1 MTSRSVLWLRDRPKL
16 WIASCL
22 IVAAAVGIPRV
33 LSSRFVSERR
43 VAHGLQRARAQLA
56 AREFEQV
63 RRELRGVLRLEP
75 GNGDA
80 RNQLANIELA
90 LGNREIAFLE
100 FQTLTEMQPRD
111 PNGWIGIAE
120 LMFKGGLLDAPES
133 ALDKA
138 IGAAPARADARL
150 LRGEIRFRVGRYH
163 GARVDAERALAE
175 APRDPASWGLLVRSA
190 ARSQGAAAGVEA
202 AERGIAAIGRE
213 PVLVLPLASLMG
225 ERGRAREATKLL
237 KEVVAMPGGA
247 GAAWNPKVAIARVEL
262 RAGDREAARKQL
274 DDVLREQPADEEA
287 IALRSVLDAAAG
299 RLQPSLARLDAALQA
314 APKSR
319 TLRDVRARLQAA
331 RPEPAAVTT
340 LLAELAERDLGPQPV
355 PAARLRAEAQPAGE
369 GFGAAAREHWPGRMA
384 QIRQALEV
392 DLRQQ
397 DWTDSQRIVESAGR
411 AYPQASSLL
420 HEAMRARPKRS

>member
-1 MTSRSVLWLRDRPKL
+1 
-16 WIASCL
+16 
-22 IVAAAVGIPRV
+22 
-33 LSSRFVSERR
+33 
-43 VAHGLQRARAQLA
+43 
-56 AREFEQV
+56 
-63 RRELRGVLRLEP
+63 
-75 GNGDA
+75 
-80 RNQLANIELA
+80 
-90 LGNREIAFLE
+90 
-100 FQTLTEMQPRD
+100 
-111 PNGWIGIAE
+111 
-120 LMFKGGLLDAPES
+120 
-133 ALDKA
+133 
-138 IGAAPARADARL
+138 RL

-190 ARSQGAAAGVEA
+190 ARSQGAVAGVEA

-411 AYPQASSLL
+411 AYPDTAFAPFLAGIVALARGDASQAEKELTAALESAPRSPVVVTALAKAWSRKDGAAFAARRL
-420 HEAMRARPKRS
+420 MALAERDAGFAFARYVAARAYMDARDPVEAEGALRRGLVVQPD